1 MTRRPMT
8 TRAIAY
14 ARHVAIVVR
23 HRRSRAPGSRPPS
36 PCCLSSPAVRRA
48 SRFASAAPSLPRAR
62 PARGAP
68 RSRAATPAARST
80 KNHGVHLGLVHR
92 VALVRAPADWRV
104 PAWEVRVLF
113 DGDCPLCV
121 REVDFLRAKDDGR
134 GRLDLV
140 DIADLAY
147 DPSLNR
153 GIDFETAMASIHGI
167 TREGRVIAGI
177 EVFERAYAAVGL
189 GGVRLREGPSA
200 ARGRRATYDFWA
212 ERRLAVTGRPTM
224 SGGDGGEGEARR
236 RRRENRGAAK
246 SE

>member
-1 MTRRPMT
+1 
-8 TRAIAY
+8 
-14 ARHVAIVVR
+14 
-23 HRRSRAPGSRPPS
+23 
-36 PCCLSSPAVRRA
+36 
-48 SRFASAAPSLPRAR
+48 
-62 PARGAP
+62 
-68 RSRAATPAARST
+68 
-80 KNHGVHLGLVHR
+80 
-92 VALVRAPADWRV
+92 
-104 PAWEVRVLF
+104 VLF

-140 DIADLAY
+140 DIADPAY

-189 GGVRLREGPSA
+189 GWVYAFAKVPALLAVAERL
-200 ARGRRATYDFWA
+200 YDFWA

-224 SGGDGGEGEARR
+224 AEVMAARAKRDAAGGKTAC
-236 RRRENRGAAK
+236 GAK
-246 SE
+246 PE